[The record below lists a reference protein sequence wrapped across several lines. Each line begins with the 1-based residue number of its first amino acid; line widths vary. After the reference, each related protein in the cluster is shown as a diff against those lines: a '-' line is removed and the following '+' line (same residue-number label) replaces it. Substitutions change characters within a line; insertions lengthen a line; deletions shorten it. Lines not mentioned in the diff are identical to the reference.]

1 MSSSNIT
8 IMSYNT
14 WSEDIFCEERLTNL
28 ITLIYYNNCDILC
41 FQELT
46 PYIFNKL
53 IHRISLKYP
62 YIVSTPELENCENYG
77 TAIFSKYNIDEYF
90 SNELFT
96 NKRKYMLLAKI
107 KINDIVYNIGT
118 SNLEKDEDTN
128 QCKDFNQILGSL
140 SQFNDCIFLGGIDNN
155 LIENDDKLNLINSE
169 LWTDSW
175 VEDGSLLEKQYTM
188 NYKTNI
194 FVKNIQ
200 SRNDR
205 IFYKTNDFNLVNFNI
220 VGINHNPTPSNHYG
234 LIINLKSK
242 NSKKSEMVATI

>member
-62 YIVSTPELENCENYG
+62 YIISTPELENCKNYG
-77 TAIFSKYNIDEYF
+77 TAIFSKYKIDEYF

-96 NKRKYMLLAKI
+96 NKQKYILLAKI
-107 KINDIVYNIGT
+107 KMKDIIYMNTLTLHPIQKYQKSIGKFMQKKLWMSSKST
-118 SNLEKDEDTN
+118 
-128 QCKDFNQILGSL
+128 QI
-140 SQFNDCIFLGGIDNN
+140 
-155 LIENDDKLNLINSE
+155 
-169 LWTDSW
+169 
-175 VEDGSLLEKQYTM
+175 
-188 NYKTNI
+188 
-194 FVKNIQ
+194 
-200 SRNDR
+200 
-205 IFYKTNDFNLVNFNI
+205 
-220 VGINHNPTPSNHYG
+220 P
-234 LIINLKSK
+234 KS
-242 NSKKSEMVATI
+242 